1 MVLIKTTNLRDEA
14 PQFSGSLENF
24 ASSQL
29 FWPRDLTPPSDA
41 VVLIRYRV
49 VSRIHTLS
57 RQSTHGVTRRHAFRA
72 SREASRGLGYRPRI
86 SESLL
91 RCQVHGDAIRG
102 FPRINGTSGMSS
114 KDGRDASGSSAPV
127 SQFSPGPRGHSL
139 LFTHFDRS
147 VSPLGRTFSWRILS
161 RTMNP
166 FGVRVTASSRLS
178 KTWTFLL
185 ARLPR
190 TQSTYCSGTI
200 RLKHAL
206 KTY

>member
-1 MVLIKTTNLRDEA
+1 MRL
-14 PQFSGSLENF
+14 GSLENF

-114 KDGRDASGSSAPV
+114 KDGRDASGSSV